1 VMEIG
6 KPGFEHVPGQP
17 GMMPPSTMGQSMMGR
32 MMQPGMMGGMAT
44 MGTHGPMMKIMFAVA
59 DVNGDGALSFE
70 EVTTIH
76 KRIFDRV
83 DVNRDGKVTPEEA
96 QSFVR
101 D

>member
-1 VMEIG
+1 
-6 KPGFEHVPGQP
+6 
-17 GMMPPSTMGQSMMGR
+17 
-32 MMQPGMMGGMAT
+32 
-44 MGTHGPMMKIMFAVA
+44 MKIMFAVA

-96 QSFVR
+96 QSFMR
-101 D
+101 E